1 MCNYPMSSPVQRT
14 FRGILSVLM
23 LLLLAIQIPVRASHI
38 MFLFSGRSDGE
49 ETAPTLTLSQTPVSC
64 YGRTDGSIAAQAS
77 GGIAPYQFSKDNG
90 KTWQNDRHFERL
102 SAGRYTIIV
111 KDNEGLRGSASI
123 TVSTPPALSAVAKP
137 YPASCH
143 DSENG
148 SIIITASGGTAPY
161 QYFMDEGPNWQY
173 DAQFKEV
180 HTGSHIIYA
189 RDRQECMIQLM
200 VDITAPPPLTV
211 SAKHDNV
218 TCNEGKDGRIT
229 VEAAGG
235 TPPYQYSQDKGSS
248 WQQETTFTQLAQ
260 GEHEILVRDH
270 NGCVAGTTV
279 DIIAPLALNV
289 STSTTDVTC
298 YGACNGRIV
307 IKASGGVAPY
317 KYSNNQGL
325 TWQQTPDFPGI
336 SAGVYHLVVKDSN
349 GCVIGKPVMLSE
361 PTALSM
367 VSSSATFAS
376 ATDCSLTVAV
386 SGGIPAY
393 SFSIDRGRTWQDSA
407 TFRHIPTGG
416 HIIALKDQNGCFRY
430 ASVTLAIAE
439 PIHMLVD
446 AWGASCYG
454 SANAR
459 LVAKVENGTAPYR
472 YSIDNGTSWQ
482 NQNVFVCSAGTYK
495 LLVEDRAGRRGS
507 ASIQLGEPPLL
518 TASVKS
524 TDVSCHGAS
533 NGMITVTANGGSPPY
548 KYSINNGD
556 NWQSSKSFEGLPG
569 GSYIVLVKDVNGCS
583 VSLPAEIKEP
593 AALSTN
599 IQSYSTSCYGR
610 SDGSLRASTTGGTLP
625 YQYSLNNGAHWQDTT
640 LFTGLAAGNYRVL
653 IRDAK
658 GCTDSANILVKAP
671 QPVTFTAGTK
681 QVSCNGDAD
690 GSITIA
696 AQGGTAPYRYSM
708 DHVHWQEET
717 LFDSLRAG
725 HFTLVVED
733 TKGCSKQANVVVTEP
748 AILHLA
754 LESAANGC
762 SYSGGQIQVK
772 ANGGTLPYLYT
783 AADSISSTD
792 GRFSKLQTGSYAVMV
807 KDKNG
812 CADSLDPVSIT
823 VSPPL
828 YLNMAAKT
836 DMQCDGIH
844 KGSVTLTASGGI
856 SPYKYELN
864 GSAISSMNIPDLD
877 NGAYEAVVK
886 DQNGCI
892 ATQHFDIILRN
903 EQCEL
908 TMPSGFSPNGDGR
921 NDIFRPALYGNISQ
935 YKLEVFN
942 AWGNLVFAS
951 HDPET
956 GWDGAFKGKQQAGGT
971 YVWMARYTDYKGIA
985 KVRRGVVTLVR

>member
-1 MCNYPMSSPVQRT
+1 
-14 FRGILSVLM
+14 M
-23 LLLLAIQIPVRASHI
+23 LLLLAIQIPVKASHI
-38 MFLFSGRSDGE
+38 MSLFSDHSDGE
-49 ETAPTLTLSQTPVSC
+49 DTAPTLTLSQTPVSC
-64 YGRTDGSIAAQAS
+64 YGRTDGSITAQAS

-90 KTWQNDRHFERL
+90 KTWQNDRYFERL

-123 TVSTPPALSAVAKP
+123 TVSTPSALSAVAKP

-180 HTGSHIIYA
+180 HTGSHIIYV

-200 VDITAPPPLTV
+200 ADITAPPPLTV

-235 TPPYQYSQDKGSS
+235 TPPYQYSEDKGSS
-248 WQQETTFTQLAQ
+248 WQQAPTFTQLAQ
-260 GEHEILVRDH
+260 GEHEILVRDR

-279 DIIAPLALNV
+279 DITAPLALNV
-289 STSTTDVTC
+289 STSTTDVSC

-307 IKASGGVAPY
+307 IKATGGVAPY

-336 SAGVYHLVVKDSN
+336 SAGVYQLVVKDSN
-349 GCVIGKPVMLSE
+349 GCMIRKPVKLSE
-361 PTALSM
+361 PTSLSM

-376 ATDCSLTVAV
+376 ATDCSLTMAAG
-386 SGGIPAY
+386 GGIPAY
-393 SFSIDRGRTWQDSA
+393 SFSIDRGQTWQDSA
-407 TFRHIPTGG
+407 TFAHIRTGA
-416 HIIALKDQNGCFRY
+416 HSVLIKDDNGCSRGLT
-430 ASVTLAIAE
+430 VTLANR
-439 PIHMLVD
+439 PLQLVVD
-446 AWGASCYG
+446 SWGASCFG
-454 SANAR
+454 AANAR
-459 LVAKVENGTAPYR
+459 IVVKVQDGTPPYR
-472 YSIDNGTSWQ
+472 YSIDNGASWRSQ
-482 NQNVFVCSAGTYK
+482 NTINTRAGAYTI
-495 LLVEDRAGRRGS
+495 LVEDQSGKRGS
-507 ASIQLGEPPLL
+507 VNVQVGEPTLL
-518 TASVKS
+518 TASVEI
-524 TDVSCHGAS
+524 TDVSCHNA
-533 NGMITVTANGGSPPY
+533 ANGIITPIVAGGVPPY
-548 KYSINNGD
+548 KYSLNKGET
-556 NWQSSKSFEGLPG
+556 WQSSANFEGLSG
-569 GSYIVLVKDVNGCS
+569 GNYILLIKDSYECGT
-583 VSLPAEIKEP
+583 SLSATIQEP
-593 AALSTN
+593 AALSTRV
-599 IQSYSTSCYGR
+599 QSNSTSCYGK
-610 SDGSLRASTTGGTLP
+610 SDGGFQAITSGGTPP
-625 YQYSLNNGAHWQDTT
+625 YQYSLDGGQHWQDTAS
-640 LFTGLAAGNYRVL
+640 FTGLAAGKYRLL

-658 GCTDSANILVKAP
+658 GCTDNATIQVKAP

-681 QVSCNGDAD
+681 QVSCNGGAD

-708 DHVHWQEET
+708 DHAHWQEET
-717 LFDSLRAG
+717 LFDNLRAG
-725 HFTLVVED
+725 NFTLVVED
-733 TKGCSKQANVVVTEP
+733 TKGCTKQANVVVTEP
-748 AILHLA
+748 AILQLA

-772 ANGGTLPYLYT
+772 ANGGTFPYLYT
-783 AADSISSTD
+783 TADSINSTD

-812 CADSLDPVSIT
+812 CVDSLEPVSIT

-864 GSAISSMNIPDLD
+864 GSAISSMNIPSLD
-877 NGAYEAVVK
+877 NGVYEAVVK

-892 ATQHFDIILRN
+892 ATQQFDIILRN

-951 HDPET
+951 NDPET

-985 KVRRGVVTLVR
+985 KVRRGVVTLLR